1 MLKIRH
7 LLGLRGVCKEDIE
20 KILDTADKFYDILN
34 GENPVTDSLKGK
46 TVVNLFYENS
56 TRTRISFEL
65 AEKRLSANPLNFSVS
80 GSSVSKGESLK
91 DTVENIEAMKIDM
104 VVIRHS
110 ASGVPGFLTEFSNAV
125 VINAGDGF
133 NEHPTQALLDI
144 MTIRQKLGR
153 LKGVNVA
160 IIGDILHSRVARSNV
175 WGMKTLGMNVTLCGP
190 STLLPQ
196 QPELLEVKTTTNL
209 REAIADA
216 DVVMLLRL
224 QLERQDVGL
233 FPSVREY
240 RQLYG
245 LDNEKLSLMKK
256 DAIVM
261 HPGPVNRSVEIASEV
276 ADCARSVILNQVTN
290 GVATRMAVLS
300 LLGRKSDEV

>member
-110 ASGVPGFLTEFSNAV
+110 ASGVPGFLTEFSSAV

-153 LKGVNVA
+153 LKDVNVA

-300 LLGRKSDEV
+300 LLGRKE

>member
-1 MLKIRH
+1 MLKIKH
-7 LLGLRGVCKEDIE
+7 LLGLKEVCKEDIVE
-20 KILDTADKFYDILN
+20 ILDTADKFYDILN
-34 GENPVTDSLKGK
+34 SENPVTDSLKGK
-46 TVVNLFYENS
+46 TIVNLFYENS

-91 DTVENIEAMKIDM
+91 DTVQNIEAMKIDM
-104 VVIRHS
+104 IIVRHS
-110 ASGVPGFLTEFSNAV
+110 SSGVPGFLTEFSNAT

-153 LKGVNVA
+153 LEGVNVA

-175 WGMKTLGMNVTLCGP
+175 WGMRTLGMNVTLCGP
-190 STLLPQ
+190 ATLLPQ
-196 QPELLEVKTTTNL
+196 HPELLEIKTTTNIQ
-209 REAIADA
+209 EAIANA

-224 QLERQDVGL
+224 QLERQDSGL

-245 LDNEKLSLMKK
+245 LDNEKLSFMKEN
-256 DAIVM
+256 AIIM
-261 HPGPVNRSVEIASEV
+261 HPGPINRSVEIASEL
-276 ADCARSVILNQVTN
+276 ADCNRSVILDQVTN
-290 GVATRMAVLS
+290 GVATRMAVLA
-300 LLGRKSDEV
+300 LLGG

>member
-1 MLKIRH
+1 MLNIKH
-7 LLGLRGVCKEDIE
+7 LLGLKGVCEEDII
-20 KILDTADKFYDILN
+20 KILDTADKFYGVLKSK
-34 GENPVTDSLKGK
+34 NPVVDDLKGK

-65 AEKRLSANPLNFSVS
+65 AQKRLSASPLNFSVS
-80 GSSVSKGESLK
+80 GSSISKGESLK
-91 DTVENIEAMKIDM
+91 DTVENIEAMGIDM
-104 VVIRHS
+104 IVVRHS
-110 ASGVPGFLTEFSNAV
+110 ASGVPAFLTQFSKATI
-125 VINAGDGF
+125 INAGDGF
-133 NEHPTQALLDI
+133 DEHPTQALLDI

-153 LKGVNVA
+153 LEGVNVA

-196 QPELLEVKTTTNL
+196 QPDLLGVKVTTNM
-209 REAIADA
+209 EDAIENA
-216 DVVMLLRL
+216 DVVMLLRM
-224 QLERQDVGL
+224 QLERQDCAL
-233 FPSVREY
+233 FPSTREY

-245 LDNEKLSLMKK
+245 LGVGQFQKMKS
-256 DAIVM
+256 DAIIM

-276 ADCARSVILNQVTN
+276 ANCSQSVILDQVTN

-300 LLGRKSDEV
+300 LLGRQ

>member
-1 MLKIRH
+1 MLKIKH
-7 LLGLRGVCKEDIE
+7 LLGLKGVCKEDIIE
-20 KILDTADKFYDILN
+20 ILDTADKFYDILN
-34 GENPVTDSLKGK
+34 SENPVSDSLKGK

-91 DTVENIEAMKIDM
+91 DTVQNIEAMKIDM
-104 VVIRHS
+104 IVVRHS
-110 ASGVPGFLTEFSNAV
+110 ASGVPGFLTKFSNATI
-125 VINAGDGF
+125 INAGDGF

-153 LKGVNVA
+153 LEDVNVA

-175 WGMKTLGMNVTLCGP
+175 WAMKTLGMNVILCGP
-190 STLLPQ
+190 ETLLPQ
-196 QPELLEVKTTTNL
+196 HPELLGVKITTELND
-209 REAIADA
+209 AIADA

-224 QLERQDVGL
+224 QLERQDSGL
-233 FPSVREY
+233 LPSVREY
-240 RQLYG
+240 RRLYG
-245 LDNEKLSLMKK
+245 LDYERLPLMKK
-256 DAIVM
+256 DAIIM
-261 HPGPVNRSVEIASEV
+261 HPGPINRSVEIASEL
-276 ADCARSVILNQVTN
+276 ADCERSVILDQVTN

-300 LLGRKSDEV
+300 LLGK

>member
-1 MLKIRH
+1 MLKIKH
-7 LLGLRGVCKEDIE
+7 LLGLKNVCKEDILT
-20 KILDTADKFYDILN
+20 ILDTADKFYDALN
-34 GENPVTDSLKGK
+34 GEKPVSDSLKGK

-65 AEKRLSANPLNFSVS
+65 AQKRLGANPLNFSVS
-80 GSSVSKGESLK
+80 GSSVSKGETLK
-91 DTVENIEAMKIDM
+91 DTVQNIEAMKIDM
-104 VVIRHS
+104 IVVRHS

-125 VINAGDGF
+125 VVNAGDGF

-144 MTIRQKLGR
+144 MTIRRKIGR
-153 LKGVNVA
+153 LDGVKVA

-175 WGMKTLGMNVTLCGP
+175 WGMKTLGMDVTLCGP

-196 QPELLEVKTTTNL
+196 HPELLGVKTTTDVH
-209 REAIADA
+209 EAIKDSDA
-216 DVVMLLRL
+216 VMLLRL
-224 QLERQDVGL
+224 QLERQDSGL

-240 RQLYG
+240 RKLYG
-245 LDNEKLSLMKK
+245 LDVEKLSEMKES
-256 DAIVM
+256 AIIM

-276 ADCARSVILNQVTN
+276 ADCKRSVILDQVTN

-300 LLGRKSDEV
+300 LLGG

>member
-1 MLKIRH
+1 MLKIKH
-7 LLGLRGVCKEDIE
+7 LLGLKDVCKDDILT
-20 KILDTADKFYDILN
+20 ILDTADKFYDALN
-34 GENPVTDSLKGK
+34 GENPVSDSLKGK

-65 AEKRLSANPLNFSVS
+65 AQKRLGANPLNFSVS
-80 GSSVSKGESLK
+80 GSSVSKGETLK
-91 DTVENIEAMKIDM
+91 DTVQNIEAMKIDM
-104 VVIRHS
+104 IVVRHS
-110 ASGVPGFLTEFSNAV
+110 ASGAPGFLTEFSDAV

-144 MTIRQKLGR
+144 MTIRRKIGR
-153 LKGVNVA
+153 LEGVKVA

-175 WGMKTLGMNVTLCGP
+175 WGMKTLGMDVTLCGP

-196 QPELLEVKTTTNL
+196 HPELLGVKTTTNVH
-209 REAIADA
+209 EAIKDSDA
-216 DVVMLLRL
+216 VMLLRL
-224 QLERQDVGL
+224 QLERQDSGL

-240 RQLYG
+240 RKLYG
-245 LDNEKLSLMKK
+245 LDGEKLSEMKES
-256 DAIVM
+256 AIIM

-276 ADCARSVILNQVTN
+276 ADCKRSVILEQVTS

-300 LLGRKSDEV
+300 LLGG